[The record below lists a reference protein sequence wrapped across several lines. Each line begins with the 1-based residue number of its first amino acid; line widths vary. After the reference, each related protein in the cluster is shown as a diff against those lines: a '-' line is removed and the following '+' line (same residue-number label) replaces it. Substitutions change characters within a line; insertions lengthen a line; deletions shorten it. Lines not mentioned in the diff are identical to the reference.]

1 MALGRPQVLSDVNAR
16 HAYAVGSDL
25 VRSGAH
31 DDVTLEAEVEH
42 RCRSTSAP
50 GAPAVLVHLEHPQ
63 Y

>member
-1 MALGRPQVLSDVNAR
+1 MALGRPQILSDVNAR

-25 VRSGAH
+25 VRSGTH
-31 DDVTLEAEVEH
+31 DDMTLEAEVEH

-50 GAPAVLVHLEHPQ
+50 RGHPQ